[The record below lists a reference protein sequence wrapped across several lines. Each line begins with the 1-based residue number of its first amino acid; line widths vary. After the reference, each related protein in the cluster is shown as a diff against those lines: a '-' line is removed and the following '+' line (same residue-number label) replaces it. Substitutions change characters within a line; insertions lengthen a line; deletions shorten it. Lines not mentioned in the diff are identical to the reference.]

1 MSSVELTIE
10 NLTINHLRTGFA
22 RAVLAQL
29 TFETWRLMY
38 HWRQRNVEEQGWL
51 IWETQ
56 LNCSYS
62 PAVMCWHTA
71 PMCHFGA
78 ENRRTGGR
86 KRLSY
91 TLGRM
96 QNGCGYQI
104 AVWLNRPW
112 FIVGVINSCFQYS
125 LPRAGCEQNHRSKTF
140 VLKCE
145 MNLGQENEFLHL
157 AHMLVKGEATEHDMK
172 LASRMQLPDACSSF
186 SWSGQDTGGC

>member
-10 NLTINHLRTGFA
+10 NLTINHLRTGFCSSSFGSA
-22 RAVLAQL
+22 DFWNMEIDVPLEA
-29 TFETWRLMY
+29 
-38 HWRQRNVEEQGWL
+38 EEHGRTGVAEGDL

-78 ENRRTGGR
+78 ENRGTGGR
-86 KRLSY
+86 KRLGY

-96 QNGCGYQI
+96 QNGCGYHI

-112 FIVGVINSCFQYS
+112 FIVRVINSCFQYS

-145 MNLGQENEFLHL
+145 MNLGQENEFCTWLTCL
-157 AHMLVKGEATEHDMK
+157 
-172 LASRMQLPDACSSF
+172 
-186 SWSGQDTGGC
+186 